1 MAVNYRIEPDEG
13 IVYLMTTGDSSFAE
27 WRDAMLSA
35 LSDPQYRRGMGF
47 LSDRRGETDVPD
59 PEFARAAAQ
68 FLMQHE
74 AEMAGCRWAAVSNQP
89 PVYGTQRM
97 FTILSEATGV
107 TAATFMDFEQ
117 ARRWLL
123 GGQTEEGEMR

>member
-1 MAVNYRIEPDEG
+1 MAVTYHIEPDER
-13 IVYLMTTGDSSFAE
+13 IVYLTTTGNSSFAE

-59 PEFARAAAQ
+59 PEFAREAAQ
-68 FLMQHE
+68 FFMQHE
-74 AEMAGCRWAAVSNQP
+74 GEMAGSRWAAVSNNTA
-89 PVYGTQRM
+89 VYGMQRM
-97 FTILSEATGV
+97 FSILSEATGV
-107 TAATFMDFEQ
+107 TAAAFRDFER

-123 GGQTEEGEMR
+123 GRAD

>member
-1 MAVNYRIEPDEG
+1 MAVTYHIEPDER
-13 IVYLMTTGDSSFAE
+13 IVYLTTVGESSFAE

-35 LSDPQYRRGMGF
+35 LSDPRYRRGMGF
-47 LSDRRGETDVPD
+47 LSDRRKETDVPD

-74 AEMAGCRWAAVSNQP
+74 DEMGGSRWAAVSNQP
-89 PVYGTQRM
+89 AVYGMQRM
-97 FTILSEATGV
+97 FSILSEATGV
-107 TAATFMDFEQ
+107 TAAAFTDFEQ

-123 GGQTEEGEMR
+123 EHAD

>member
-1 MAVNYRIEPDEG
+1 MAVTYRIDTEDR
-13 IVYLMTTGDSSFAE
+13 IVYLTTTGDSSFAE

-35 LSDPQYRRGMGF
+35 LSDTEYRRGMGF
-47 LSDRRGETDVPD
+47 LSDRRAETDVPD
-59 PEFARAAAQ
+59 PEFVRAAAQ

-74 AEMAGCRWAAVSNQP
+74 DEMAGGRWAAVSNQP
-89 PVYGTQRM
+89 AVFGMQRM

-107 TAATFMDFEQ
+107 TTAAFTDFEE

-123 GGQTEEGEMR
+123 VRADVR